1 MQRAAAS
8 AQEGGGGGGDLS
20 ILPKKE
26 EVLLWKGKGLGGYV
40 ANRKRDNI
48 IGMGI
53 VDRVKVRR
61 RRNSSMNTYLNL
73 NECIIKK
80 NSIDISAENEKLRMP

>member
-1 MQRAAAS
+1 M
-8 AQEGGGGGGDLS
+8 S

-40 ANRKRDNI
+40 ANRNRDYI
-48 IGMGI
+48 TGIGI
-53 VDRVKVRR
+53 VDRVKVIR
-61 RRNSSMNTYLNL
+61 RRNSYMNTYLNP

>member
-8 AQEGGGGGGDLS
+8 AQEVGWGGDLS

-48 IGMGI
+48 TGMGI
-53 VDRVKVRR
+53 VDRVKVIR
-61 RRNSSMNTYLNL
+61 RRNSYMNT
-73 NECIIKK
+73 
-80 NSIDISAENEKLRMP
+80 